1 MSWFTD
7 LFGGGGGGIREAL
20 QQGAVIIDLRTAYE
34 YDQGHIPRSLN
45 IPADRIKANIDR
57 IRDLRKPVIL
67 CCGPA
72 GGCWEAMD
80 ALRSAG
86 LPKVINGGEWQSL
99 LRKLP
104 RR

>member
-1 MSWFTD
+1 MSWLSE
-7 LFGGGGGGIREAL
+7 LFGGGSGIREAM
-20 QQGAVIIDLRTAYE
+20 QQGAVVIDLRTAYE

-45 IPADRIKANIDR
+45 IPSDRIKANIDR

-67 CCGPA
+67 CCGSG

-80 ALRSAG
+80 ILRNAG
-86 LPKVINGGEWQSL
+86 LQEVINGGDWQSL
-99 LRKLP
+99 LRKIQ

>member
-1 MSWFTD
+1 MSWLSE
-7 LFGGGGGGIREAL
+7 LFGGGGAIREAL
-20 QQGAVIIDLRTAYE
+20 QQGAVVIDLRTAYE

-45 IPADRIKANIDR
+45 IPSDRIKANIDR

-67 CCGPA
+67 CCGPG

-80 ALRSAG
+80 VLRNAG
-86 LPKVINGGEWQSL
+86 LPQVIKGGDWQSL
-99 LRKLP
+99 LRKMQ

>member
-1 MSWFTD
+1 MSWLSD
-7 LFGGGGGGIREAL
+7 LFGSGGGIREAL

-67 CCGPA
+67 CSGPS
-72 GGCWEAMD
+72 GGAWEAIEV
-80 ALRSAG
+80 LRNAG
-86 LPKVINGGEWQSL
+86 LTIVVNGGDWQSL
-99 LRKLP
+99 LRKI
-104 RR
+104 RK